1 VPIGQAARSIS
12 AIARTLATRV
22 ERPLDLVGRDAG
34 DDGRGDAPPGLVV
47 AEDRLPAESRTE
59 IDRTGQSREELA
71 GEDRAHVGGVCGR
84 EEDEHR
90 DDLEGGHAVH
100 LPEQAPCRVRG
111 MA

>member
-47 AEDRLPAESRTE
+47 AEE